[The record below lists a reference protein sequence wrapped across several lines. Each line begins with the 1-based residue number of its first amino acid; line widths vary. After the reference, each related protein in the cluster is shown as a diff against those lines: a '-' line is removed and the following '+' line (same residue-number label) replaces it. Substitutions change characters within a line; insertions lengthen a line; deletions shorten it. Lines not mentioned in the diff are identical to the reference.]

1 MNTKLSRRDFL
12 STFASGIAYM
22 GVRTPDWYPRFTFFA
37 PQDVGPRGDVL
48 VCIFQRGAMDGINVV
63 IPYTESDY
71 YKVRPTLAIPEPKA
85 GNDKTIINLDG
96 KFGLHPSLRPF
107 KEIWDA
113 KQLAPIHAAGS
124 PDPTHSH
131 FDAMD
136 YMERGTPGEKQIPTG
151 WLARHLQTVAW
162 ENKSPFRAVGMG
174 TLLQTSL
181 RGPVSA
187 TSLQSIAEFHLGG
200 KNRSDPIKQFQAA
213 ISQMYSGS
221 TPLDQSASLTLQAT
235 DMLEKVNVG
244 TYKPANNAAYPK
256 GNFGTALMQVAQL
269 IKAEV
274 GLEIAAVDL
283 GGWDTHVRQGALEGD
298 MPDLLAELSQ
308 GLAALYKDL
317 GDKMKKVTIVTMSEF
332 GRRVAENGGGG
343 TDHGHGN
350 VMFVMGGGV
359 NGGKVYGDWPG
370 ISKDKLDGPGDL
382 AITTDFRDVLGEI
395 VQKRMLNDKLSEV
408 FPNYSK
414 FKMRDVLQ
422 KLT

>member
-1 MNTKLSRRDFL
+1 
-12 STFASGIAYM
+12 
-22 GVRTPDWYPRFTFFA
+22 
-37 PQDVGPRGDVL
+37 
-48 VCIFQRGAMDGINVV
+48 
-63 IPYTESDY
+63 
-71 YKVRPTLAIPEPKA
+71 
-85 GNDKTIINLDG
+85 
-96 KFGLHPSLRPF
+96 
-107 KEIWDA
+107 
-113 KQLAPIHAAGS
+113 
-124 PDPTHSH
+124 
-131 FDAMD
+131 
-136 YMERGTPGEKQIPTG
+136 ME
-151 WLARHLQTVAW
+151 
-162 ENKSPFRAVGMG
+162 
-174 TLLQTSL
+174 
-181 RGPVSA
+181 
-187 TSLQSIAEFHLGG
+187 
-200 KNRSDPIKQFQAA
+200 
-213 ISQMYSGS
+213 
-221 TPLDQSASLTLQAT
+221 
-235 DMLEKVNVG
+235 
-244 TYKPANNAAYPK
+244 
-256 GNFGTALMQVAQL
+256 QL

-317 GDKMKKVTIVTMSEF
+317 GEAMKKVTIVTMSEF